1 MWKGEKEIHHKEWVH
16 GIMEADKPA
25 DLQLASWG
33 RRDPLLCFYFLVS
46 RKPAGSRPKS
56 QCFRSSANAEKGL
69 VSCLEQSGR
78 GSSLL
83 TDRGSALFR
92 L

>member
-1 MWKGEKEIHHKEWVH
+1 MWKREKEIHHKEWVH

-46 RKPAGSRPKS
+46 RKPAGSIDPRANVSGQVQMQKKDWCPVLNS
-56 QCFRSSANAEKGL
+56 QAGGVPS
-69 VSCLEQSGR
+69 
-78 GSSLL
+78 
-83 TDRGSALFR
+83 
-92 L
+92 